1 MGKLVGQVLQ
11 RNEMLGGEVA
21 ALRRQLAALTT
32 RRDDFL
38 WL

>member
-1 MGKLVGQVLQ
+1 MGELVGRVLE
-11 RNEMLGGEVA
+11 RSEALGSEVA
-21 ALRRQLAALTT
+21 ALRRQLAALAT